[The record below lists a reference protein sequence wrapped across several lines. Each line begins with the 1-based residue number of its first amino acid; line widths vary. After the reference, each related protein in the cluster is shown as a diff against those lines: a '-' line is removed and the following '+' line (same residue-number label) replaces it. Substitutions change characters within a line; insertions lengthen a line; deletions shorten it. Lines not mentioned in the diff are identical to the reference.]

1 MNQTSVSALES
12 SKRVAFNMICNTA
25 THLLSTVIAFFIT
38 PFLIAKIG
46 IEAYGFY
53 PISTEVVALFGMFTG
68 VVNSTAGRY
77 ITIEDARGNRRD
89 ANKYFSTVFFTN
101 VLLCVILLI
110 PMGLF
115 VGFADRILS
124 VPRGFV
130 SEIRIFFALVL
141 GSVIVN
147 ALASAFGSAYFLS
160 NRIDLRSGQELLAV
174 LLKAAVLFG
183 LLGSGFSSSIVSVGI
198 ALLSANV
205 AGAVIQ
211 LLMCRRLAP
220 ELSLSVY
227 SVSKAHAKRVLTSG
241 VWYTL
246 DRFGAFLMTGALLL
260 VCNMVFSAEGVGI
273 YSVSLT
279 ASRFLSG
286 VLFMLA
292 GVFLPITAK
301 RFARGEDEILRA
313 EIIRNQKITG
323 YLASVGVAVGVG
335 FCGEFFSLWIP
346 EHNSPLL
353 RLLTVLSIL
362 PAVAVAC
369 ALPIVDLGVVMN
381 RMRRLS
387 LLFVGSGL
395 LTLATIIFVACFTPA
410 GVIGVAVISCLAQL
424 VWYAVLVPLF
434 AGRILK
440 TGVWKFYQPILRCFA
455 ASAVS
460 IGLILGVK
468 AVASVDSWLTL
479 SVIGVV
485 CVIASL
491 VVNFLLVFGKPKIKI

>member
-25 THLLSTVIAFFIT
+25 AHFLSAVIAFFIP
-38 PFLIAKIG
+38 PFLIARIG

-68 VVNSTAGRY
+68 VVNSTASRY
-77 ITIEDARGNRRD
+77 ITVEDARGNRAD

-101 VLLCVILLI
+101 LLLCVILLI

-124 VPRGFV
+124 IPRGFV
-130 SEIRIFFALVL
+130 NEIRIFFALVL
-141 GSVIVN
+141 GSVTVN
-147 ALASAFGSAYFLS
+147 ALASAFGSAYLLS

-183 LLGSGFSSSIVSVGI
+183 LLGSGFSSSIVSLGI
-198 ALLSANV
+198 AILCAN
-205 AGAVIQ
+205 ATGAVIQ
-211 LLMCRRLAP
+211 ILMCRRLAP

-260 VCNMVFSAEGVGI
+260 VCNIIFSAEGVGI
-273 YSVSLT
+273 YSISLT

-301 RFARGEDEILRA
+301 RFARGEDTLLRRG
-313 EIIRNQKITG
+313 IVRNQKITG

-335 FCGEFFSLWIP
+335 FCNEFFALWIP
-346 EHNSPLL
+346 EQNGSLL
-353 RLLTVLSIL
+353 CLLTVLSIL

-369 ALPIVDLGVVMN
+369 ALPIIDLGVVMN

-395 LTLATIIFVACFTPA
+395 LTLAAIIFFACFTA
-410 GVIGVAVISCLAQL
+410 VGVVGVAVISCVAQM
-424 VWYAVLVPLF
+424 VWYAILVPLF

-440 TGVWKFYQPILRCFA
+440 TGVWQFYQPILRCFA
-455 ASAVS
+455 ATALSV
-460 IGLILGVK
+460 GLFLGVK
-468 AVASVDSWLTL
+468 AVAPVDSWLTL
-479 SVIGVV
+479 TVIGAV
-485 CVIASL
+485 CVTASL
-491 VVNFLLVFGKPKIKI
+491 VVNFLCVFGKPKFKI